1 MEEWEVEQELAGKDL
16 PDFDKTLDKAV
27 FLTKFT
33 AVIAKKI
40 LLVSKEKN
48 VPTNFLLDGVEDWI
62 KNLKGGTDANEK
74 I

>member
-1 MEEWEVEQELAGKDL
+1 MNEWEVEKELTGKDL
-16 PDFDKTLDKAV
+16 PDFDETLDKAV

-40 LLVSKEKN
+40 LIVAEERN
-48 VPTNFLLDGVEDWI
+48 VPTNFLLDNVEDWV
-62 KNLKGGTDANEK
+62 KELKGGAENEK